1 MALLVVIPMRIGIAA
16 GALAVMLSAPACGGP
31 DGYTARIAGL
41 PEPVGEAWPA
51 RTPWPLESQTVDQVL
66 ASPDGARVRVIGYL
80 VAVKVPC
87 PVCNVGTSRPPREEV
102 VGHTPRARGP
112 APPGCL
118 PCPDPAATIADEPP
132 NAPESDGK
140 SRSSSKVRAVGVAGA
155 LQPRHVGRNFFFIG
169 VFHAHGPNGPEV
181 EVTDVRALDGH

>member
-1 MALLVVIPMRIGIAA
+1 MRVGVAA
-16 GALAVMLSAPACGGP
+16 AVLGVMLSASGCGGP

-51 RTPWPLESQTVDQVL
+51 RTPWPLESATVDQVL
-66 ASPDGARVRVIGYL
+66 ASPDGAPVRLIAYL

-87 PVCNVGTSRPPREEV
+87 PVCNVGTNRPPREDV
-102 VGHTPRARGP
+102 VGHTARPSGP

-118 PCPDPAATIADEPP
+118 PCPDPAATVGDEPP
-132 NAPESDGK
+132 TAPDRGGGAPK
-140 SRSSSKVRAVGVAGA
+140 PRLRAVGVAGG

-169 VFHAHGPNGPEV
+169 VFHAHGPNGPEL